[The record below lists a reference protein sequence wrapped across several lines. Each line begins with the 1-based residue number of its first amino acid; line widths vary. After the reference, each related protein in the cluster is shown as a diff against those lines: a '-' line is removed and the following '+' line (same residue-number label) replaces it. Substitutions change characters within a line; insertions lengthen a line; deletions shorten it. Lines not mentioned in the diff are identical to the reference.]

1 MATILC
7 NKSGIEFKCEHFPV
21 HLTQGEAHHPIFD
34 LKLPRLW
41 KFFPKWQ
48 NSELTETDSYL
59 LFIAYLNATE
69 MVEFRT
75 ACKRRTNTAQII
87 QANMESLFY
96 TIGRIVTIKHP
107 KFTVPRLVISHD
119 TADLTN
125 VRYWIQTWE
134 QSYADF
140 LDGMKNQELHSRL
153 MRKEQGLEKL
163 IKNPSLNPKKYAH
176 LLASWC
182 AEAAAFPE
190 FDMIDNIGQ
199 HTTCSEYWQEI
210 IVKCHTDVN
219 IISIPEK
226 DLAELID
233 HCEEN
238 LDGGS
243 IQAHQLF
250 VTIRQGMDTLKGF
263 FSIGSPTFSILGD
276 GDSVGDVN
284 LQLLIDSAP
293 LEFPLRLNF
302 TSEFQFIKAKMKY
315 NLALEQSKAKAEVKT
330 VLENL

>member
-7 NKSGIEFKCEHFPV
+7 SKSGIEFKCDHFPIS
-21 HLTQGEAHHPIFD
+21 LTQRESYHPIFD
-34 LKLPRLW
+34 VKLPRLW
-41 KFFPKWQ
+41 KYFPKWQ
-48 NSELTETDSYL
+48 AGELTETDSYL
-59 LFIAYLNATE
+59 LFLAYLNATE

-75 ACKRRTNTAQII
+75 ACKRRPNTPQII

-96 TIGRIVTIKHP
+96 TIGKIITIKHP

-119 TADLTN
+119 TADLSN

-134 QSYADF
+134 QAYLDF
-140 LDGMKNQELHSRL
+140 CDGLKNQELRSRL
-153 MRKEQGLEKL
+153 VRKEQGLERL

-176 LLASWC
+176 LLASWA
-182 AEAAAFPE
+182 AEAAVFPDFE
-190 FDMIDNIGQ
+190 MKDNAGNE
-199 HTTCSEYWQEI
+199 TTCSEYWQEI
-210 IVKCHTDVN
+210 IIKCHTDTD

-226 DLAELID
+226 DLAEIIE

-250 VTIRQGMDTLKGF
+250 VTIRQGMETLQGF
-263 FSIGSPTFSILGD
+263 FSIGSPSFSILGES
-276 GDSVGDVN
+276 DSVGDVN

-293 LEFPLRLNF
+293 IEMPKRTDYAN
-302 TSEFQFIKAKMKY
+302 EFQFIRAKMKY
-315 NLALEQSKAKAEVKT
+315 NLALQQMEERKQLKST
-330 VLENL
+330 LESL